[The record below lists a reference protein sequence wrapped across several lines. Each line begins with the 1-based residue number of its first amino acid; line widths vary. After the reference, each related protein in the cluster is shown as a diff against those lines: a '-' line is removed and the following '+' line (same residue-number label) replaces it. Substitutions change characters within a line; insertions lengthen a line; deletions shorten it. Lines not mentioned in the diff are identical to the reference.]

1 MRFSSILPLGAV
13 PGEKPLLLGQGRPI
27 LVYSAYIG
35 CIAPL
40 IAIALTVDLSVY
52 VPLFSKITLIGFAGV
67 GFTFASFGYFLNPN
81 FLCYAADFFT
91 FFESKLLGRPFKL
104 FTHQDSYNMFQ
115 AGIDSVSD
123 PAKSYVAQ
131 NFMFAVTIKLR
142 VECCFWLVSGIV
154 CFYCLTLD
162 LAERKVIH
170 LFVALMGTCAMATD
184 FNHVGL
190 FPFNV
195 WGYNHFTNNIGRFIG
210 YAFGFTFLFVNFMSY
225 VVVYN
230 LL

>member
-1 MRFSSILPLGAV
+1 MPLIDVGK
-13 PGEKPLLLGQGRPI
+13 KPPLLGQDRPI
-27 LVYSAYIG
+27 LVYSAYLG
-35 CIAPL
+35 CIGMLVA
-40 IAIALTVDLSVY
+40 AALKVDLSYY
-52 VPLFSKITLIGFAGV
+52 VDTFSTVTLCAFGGCGF
-67 GFTFASFGYFLNPN
+67 FFAIIGYFLNPN
-81 FLCYAADFFT
+81 FLCYAADMFT

-190 FPFNV
+190 FPFNI

-225 VVVYN
+225 VVVYH

>member
-1 MRFSSILPLGAV
+1 MPLIEVGK
-13 PGEKPLLLGQGRPI
+13 KPPLLGQDRPI
-27 LVYSAYIG
+27 LVYSAYLG
-35 CIAPL
+35 CIGMLVA
-40 IAIALTVDLSVY
+40 AALKVDLASY
-52 VPLFSKITLIGFAGV
+52 IDTFSTVTLCAFSGCGF
-67 GFTFASFGYFLNPN
+67 FFAIIGYFLNPN
-81 FLCYAADFFT
+81 FLCYAADMSP

-154 CFYCLTLD
+154 CAYCLTLD

-190 FPFNV
+190 FPFNI